1 MSLEDRA
8 IDLDEA
14 RKARILKSQVIDVE
28 KYLHANDVTIQVKQ
42 ATSFLDSLKQNY
54 LSDSK
59 ANQILMPWTKI
70 MDNLRFVMEKSRF
83 TLVETVAVNR

>member
-42 ATSFLDSLKQNY
+42 ATSFLDTLKQNY

-59 ANQILMPWTKI
+59 ANQILMPWTKTHGHR
-70 MDNLRFVMEKSRF
+70 LS
-83 TLVETVAVNR
+83 